1 MSFRLVPKSAI
12 LNDVMAV
19 ILHYFTEFCKHI
31 QPITASICGGIYAR
45 VYYILYYVHDVV
57 VKKVHVRYLIS

>member
-1 MSFRLVPKSAI
+1 MT

-19 ILHYFTEFCKHI
+19 TLHYFTKFGKVVF
-31 QPITASICGGIYAR
+31 QYTTVSICGGIYAR
-45 VYYILYYVHDVV
+45 VYCILYCVYDVI